1 MSPLREYR
9 SVSKRYEEDV
19 EVEVLKRYYLIF
31 EGRNT
36 ERKYFQGI
44 QGDRKN
50 LGISS
55 LIELV
60 VLNKEGKISSYSA
73 PSKLIELINNKKKEL
88 IGNDDYDEEVDKFI
102 VMFDRD
108 SFHLHDDYLEFLQ
121 KNNVKNTLIVTS
133 PCFEIWLI
141 LHFENAYERFLKP
154 KEKAIIENKKIS
166 NTHSYISRIVSE
178 LLHANPKK
186 NINFDKIKENI
197 DLAINAEKLIEQKN
211 INMFSKLGSN
221 VGVLIKEMKSDPRD
235 RILNNK

>member
-9 SVSKRYEEDV
+9 SVSKRYEEDI

-44 QGDRKN
+44 QGNRKS

-60 VLNKEGKISSYSA
+60 VLNKEGDISSYSA
-73 PSKLIELINNKKKEL
+73 PSKLIELISDKKEEL
-88 IGNDDYDEEVDKFI
+88 IGDDDYDQEVDEFV

-108 SFHLHDDYLEFLQ
+108 SFHLNDNYLEFLQ
-121 KNNVKNTLIVTS
+121 KNNDANTLIVTS

-141 LHFENAYERFLKP
+141 LHFENAYERFLEP
-154 KEKAIIENKKIS
+154 KENEIIENKKVS
-166 NTHSYISRIVSE
+166 NTHSYISRMVSE
-178 LLHANPKK
+178 LLHSNPKK
-186 NINFDKIKENI
+186 NINFNKIKENV
-197 DLAINAEKLIEQKN
+197 DLAINEEILLYNLIH
-211 INMFSKLGSN
+211 
-221 VGVLIKEMKSDPRD
+221 
-235 RILNNK
+235 